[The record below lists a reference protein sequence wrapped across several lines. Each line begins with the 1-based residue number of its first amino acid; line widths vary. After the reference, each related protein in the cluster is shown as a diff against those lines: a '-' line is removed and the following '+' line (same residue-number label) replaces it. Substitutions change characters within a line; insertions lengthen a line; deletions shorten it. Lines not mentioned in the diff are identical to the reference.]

1 MTFETNGGLG
11 LLMARRGGPAI
22 DIRKLI
28 DELESLVEES
38 YHFMNFSWGLDREEF
53 FKLTNKLRASLPD
66 EVRKAVRVTAES
78 EKIIG
83 GAREAAEQTLVDA
96 QNEAKL
102 SLQSAQAQSEKLVR
116 EAEGRAQARVQEAE
130 AYAKKAIA
138 EAHAQAEHAVSD
150 SEVMRLATA
159 QAREIIHRA
168 EREARDMR
176 RGGEEFAR
184 EELARLEKVLGEAH
198 ATVQRGRGKLDQRLG
213 AHESAAPPSGGSG
226 GSRASAPMNGE
237 MVGARR

>member
-1 MTFETNGGLG
+1 MTFVSACCIRNKTT
-11 LLMARRGGPAI
+11 RRGVPAI

-38 YHFMNFSWGLDREEF
+38 YHFMNLSWGLDREEF

-78 EKIIG
+78 DKIIG
-83 GAREAAEQTLVDA
+83 GAREAAEQTLTDA
-96 QNEAKL
+96 HNEAKL
-102 SLQSAQAQSEKLVR
+102 TLQNAQSQADKIVR
-116 EAEGRAQARVQEAE
+116 EAEVRAQARVQEAE
-130 AYAKKAIA
+130 TYAKKAIA
-138 EAHAQAEHAVSD
+138 EAHAQAEHALAE

-159 QAREIIHRA
+159 QAREIINGA

-176 RGGEEFAR
+176 RGGEEYAR
-184 EELARLEKVLGEAH
+184 EELGRLEKVLQEAVH
-198 ATVQRGRGKLDQRLG
+198 TVSRGRGKLDQRLNSY
-213 AHESAAPPSGGSG
+213 ENSAPGTG
-226 GSRASAPMNGE
+226 GSRAAAPMNGE